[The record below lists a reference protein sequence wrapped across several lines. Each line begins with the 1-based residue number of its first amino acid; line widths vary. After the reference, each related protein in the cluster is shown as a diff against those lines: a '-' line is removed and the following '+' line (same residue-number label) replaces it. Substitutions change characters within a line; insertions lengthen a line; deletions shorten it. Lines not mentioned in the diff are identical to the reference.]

1 MTIALTEDETGKTV
15 VDREGTRLG
24 TVSEVTHGRAQVSAD
39 ERTVE
44 KMQAELGSG
53 GTESETYAL
62 DDESIAE
69 ITDDEV
75 VLEAEY

>member
-1 MTIALTEDETGKTV
+1 MTVALTEDETGKTV
-15 VDREGTRLG
+15 VDSEGTRLG
-24 TVSEVTHGRAQVSAD
+24 TVAEVNHGRAQVSAD
-39 ERTVE
+39 ESTVE
-44 KMQAELGSG
+44 KMRTELGSG

-75 VLEAEY
+75 VLDEDY